1 MPVDTSISSNQLNLT
16 REKASYITRAAK
28 AATAA
33 NIFAP
38 ALCVVLFYPEVN
50 PLSLAAWVAYMLV
63 AVTARTWM
71 TARLPSDAAE
81 IADPQRNLTIITVGV
96 GLIGLGWGLGWF
108 LLAPDLNEGHRLIY
122 LYVTTGAMFLG
133 MFGYGVHWPT
143 FYAFAIPAIVPAIT
157 SVLWPQHLFPW
168 PFAIGITTLFIA
180 AIKIA
185 KSFSATFEESVSQRF
200 RNDQLY
206 QALAQERDASIA
218 ANVAKSKFIASASHD
233 LRQPMHAINLYLD
246 AVDPDD
252 MGDKSR
258 RLIDKIKG
266 SVGTV
271 NSMFDSLLSISRLD
285 AYTLQVSPHDFSLAS
300 LVQSVA
306 DICVPKAQAKGLALT
321 LDHPPAR
328 VYGDSFILRQI
339 LLNLISN
346 ALQYTSVGQIQVRL
360 FAVEGNLALRVT
372 DTGCGV
378 SPDDQLHIFE
388 EFYRADHS
396 RRLHDGLGLG
406 LAIVRRFCD
415 LMGARIQVTS
425 ALGEGCTFEVFTP
438 CPLTPE
444 AVAPTPPD
452 TTSASLKPRALAGLT
467 VAVIEDDHHITEGY
481 RYILSE
487 NGATVVCLSE
497 EPQNWD
503 AQLMGLE
510 RIDGI
515 LSDYRLRHTTGDVLI
530 QTLREHFN
538 QEIPAL
544 IVTADTSPSHI
555 NLFRQLHVTVL
566 HKPISFADV
575 LATMS
580 HLMTSPATR
589 S

>member
-1 MPVDTSISSNQLNLT
+1 MPADTSLTNTPFNLA

-28 AATAA
+28 AATVA

-38 ALCVVLFYPEVN
+38 TLCVVLFAPDVR
-50 PLSLAAWVAYMLV
+50 SLQLALWVAYMVV

-71 TARLPSDAAE
+71 TARLASDAAN
-81 IADPQRNLTIITVGV
+81 ITDPQRNLTVISLGV
-96 GLIGLGWGLGWF
+96 GLIGFGWGLGWF
-108 LLAPDLNEGHRLIY
+108 LLAPDLSEGHRLIY
-122 LYVTTGAMFLG
+122 LYVITGAMFLG

-143 FYAFAIPAIVPAIT
+143 FFAFAIPSMMPAIT
-157 SVLWPQHLFPW
+157 SVLWADHLFPW

-185 KSFSATFEESVSQRF
+185 KNFSVTFEESVSQRF

-206 QALAQERDASIA
+206 QALTQERDASIA

-246 AVDPDD
+246 AFDPGD
-252 MGDKSR
+252 MGEKSH
-258 RLIDKIKG
+258 RLVDKIKG
-266 SVGTV
+266 SVTTV

-285 AYTLQVSPHDFSLAS
+285 AYTLQVSPHDFSLAT
-300 LVQSVA
+300 LVQSLV
-306 DICVPKAQAKGLALT
+306 DICVPKAQAKGLQLT
-321 LDHPPAR
+321 FDHPPAHAF
-328 VYGDSFILRQI
+328 GDPFILRQI

-346 ALQYTSVGQIQVRL
+346 AIQYTSTGRIEVRL
-360 FAVEGNLALRVT
+360 SEVDGHLALSVS

-378 SPDDQLHIFE
+378 SPADQPHIFE
-388 EFYRADHS
+388 EFYRAEDS
-396 RRLHDGLGLG
+396 RRQHDGLGLG

-415 LMGARIQVTS
+415 LMNARIQLTS
-425 ALGEGCTFEVFTP
+425 TVGEGCHFEVLTP
-438 CPLTPE
+438 CPVTPE
-444 AVAPTPPD
+444 MDA
-452 TTSASLKPRALAGLT
+452 PRAPATVPAATKPKALTGFT

-497 EPQNWD
+497 EPQSWD
-503 AQLMGLE
+503 AQLVGVE

-515 LSDYRLRHTTGDVLI
+515 LSDYRLKTTTGDVLI

-538 QEIPAL
+538 QDIPAL

-555 NLFRQLHVTVL
+555 QLFRELNATVL

-575 LATMS
+575 LSTISALMATS
-580 HLMTSPATR
+580 SPR